1 MKNKAMINLGIIL
14 LTIGTVLAV
23 RVEARKTS
31 YKVHKTYSQLKEHR
45 QNLQQLSA
53 MHHAKNGYNF
63 MSENTSEDTMV
74 AIRANKAKQVVMVQK
89 NLMVTAK

>member
-14 LTIGTVLAV
+14 LTIATVLAV
-23 RVEARKTS
+23 RIEARKTS
-31 YKVHKTYSQLKEHR
+31 YKVYKKYSQLKEQR
-45 QNLQQLSA
+45 QNLQHLSA

-63 MSENTSEDTMV
+63 MSDGNSEHTMI